1 MKDVQ
6 QQYPDT
12 CAIKVQQ
19 LILESQGFDIT
30 ETELRDEAIENG
42 WYAPDYGTPLKY
54 VGNLLESHGVEV
66 HRSYH
71 SSIGDIASELSQGHP
86 LIVAVDSGELW
97 HDGPRETFEDI
108 IMGENAD
115 HAVLVNGI
123 MTNPFTAE
131 LNVLLTDPGTG
142 DVCVEYPLEQFED
155 AWADSGEFLIS
166 CLI

>member
-19 LILESQGFDIT
+19 LILESRGFDIT

-54 VGNLLESHGVEV
+54 VGNLLEGYGLEV

-71 SSIGDIASELSQGHP
+71 SSIGDIASELSQGHS
-86 LIVAVDSGELW
+86 LVLAVDSGELW

-123 MTNPFTAE
+123 MTDPFTAE

-166 CLI
+166 VY